1 MFLLANMKLQEL
13 LFACKIF
20 LKISENG
27 GHDCD
32 LLSL

>member
-13 LFACKIF
+13 FAWKII
-20 LKISENG
+20 LKIIEIG